1 MHRNIRKKI
10 EKPKLPAASGP
21 AGERRHEIVGT
32 VFTLGGI
39 LTLLSLVS
47 YRPDDPALESAAK
60 QAANWMGLVGA
71 YLAHGLLYAMGC
83 AAFVLV
89 AALGYASAV
98 AFTRGGVPLRTHK
111 VTGYGMLLFLGTAF
125 LQVILREHNLM
136 GHAPGGLVGEVLG
149 GVLISL
155 LSSVGA
161 GIFLA
166 AGLVV
171 GLILV
176 TPFSLVQTARAV
188 AIASRFVG
196 RHVARGFSA
205 AAAFLGRVAWKGLCL
220 AGRALAREAKDFA
233 AGLKDAS
240 ARARLAEAAAEPAA
254 RTEEPSEAA
263 PVVVGQPVMAAPAG
277 SWFLA
282 PPVSLPPLLSRP
294 EPVVVT
300 GEIPPPPEEEPA
312 PPPEEKPAK
321 KSFAEIRR
329 LREPEIVIPKV
340 ADKVDPEEAN
350 EPPPRTE
357 TPAPDYKNYRLP
369 DISLLQVG
377 EQKETVIEQDRLR
390 EYARKLEAKLADYGI
405 AGQVTKIM
413 PGPVVTMYEYAPG
426 PGIKVSRIA
435 GLSNDLALALEA
447 MSVRIVAPI
456 PGRAVVGIEVAN
468 RERLTVYARDIIGH
482 GSFTRARSK
491 LTIALG
497 KNIEGQPYVTDLNK
511 MPHLLVAGATG
522 TGKSVALNL
531 MISSILFRN
540 TPEDVRFI
548 MVDPKVLE
556 LSLYDG
562 IPHLLL
568 PVVTDP
574 RKANA
579 ALNWAVRE
587 MERRIQV
594 LHGAG
599 VRDLDSYNRKVE
611 KTLAQDGE
619 ADASSPGAPEAS
631 APPPPPAE
639 EKPTAPKI
647 EEAPAPQP
655 APAAKRKIIVID
667 KTAPAAPA
675 PVPAPENP
683 PALSPA
689 SVEGEPPAG
698 PAPSDGACAPAET
711 PATADSCPECP
722 EKSPAEG
729 PRQKLPHI
737 VIVID
742 ELADLMMTVGRE
754 VETSIARIAQKARAA
769 GIHLIVATQ
778 RPSVNVITGLIKAN
792 LPARI
797 SFRVA
802 SKIDSRT
809 ILDQNGAETLLGN
822 GDMLFHPPTT
832 SEILRIHGALITEE
846 EISRLV
852 HHLKT
857 QAQPI
862 YDESILASTEN
873 ADPPEGE
880 GAAEDDEDD
889 ELYDQA
895 VAVVAEMGQAS
906 TSMVQR
912 KLRIGYNRAA
922 RLIERME
929 REGIVGPADGARPR
943 EVLVQNLQGPDAV
956 A

>member
-10 EKPKLPAASGP
+10 EKPKTTERGP
-21 AGERRHEIVGT
+21 GLERRHEIVGT
-32 VFTLGGI
+32 VFALAGV
-39 LTLLSLVS
+39 LLLLSLVS
-47 YRPDDPALESAAK
+47 YRPDDPVLESAARP
-60 QAANWMGLVGA
+60 AANWMGLVGA
-71 YLAHGLLYAMGC
+71 YLARALLRSAGC

-89 AALGYASAV
+89 AALGYAAAV
-98 AFTRGGVPLRTHK
+98 AFTRGGVPLRAQK
-111 VTGYGMLLFLGTAF
+111 IAGYSMMLLFGTAF
-125 LQVILREHNLM
+125 LQVVLRGSSLL
-136 GHAPGGLVGEVLG
+136 GHAPGGFAGEVLG
-149 GVLISL
+149 GLLISL
-155 LSSVGA
+155 LSPVGA
-161 GIFLA
+161 GLFLT
-166 AGLVV
+166 AGLLVA
-171 GLILV
+171 LILV
-176 TPFSLVQTARAV
+176 TPFSLVQAGRAL
-188 AIASRFVG
+188 AIAARFSG
-196 RHVARGFSA
+196 RHAARGLSA
-205 AAAFLGRVAWKGLCL
+205 AGVFMGRAAWKGLCL
-220 AGRALAREAKDFA
+220 TGRALAREAKDFA
-233 AGLKDAS
+233 AGLRDGAT
-240 ARARLAEAAAEPAA
+240 RPRLEEPAA
-254 RTEEPSEAA
+254 AALDRGPDVGSA
-263 PVVVGQPVMAAPAG
+263 PVAVGQPVLASPAG

-282 PPVSLPPLLSRP
+282 PPVSMPPLVSRP

-300 GEIPPPPEEEPA
+300 GEIPPPPEEA
-312 PPPEEKPAK
+312 PESPKEEKPVK
-321 KSFAEIRR
+321 KSFADIRR

-340 ADKVDPEEAN
+340 ADKVDGDEESPETTAR
-350 EPPPRTE
+350 PA

-369 DISLLQVG
+369 ELDILQVG

-574 RKANA
+574 RKAHA

-611 KTLAQDGE
+611 KTLEKRAQAG
-619 ADASSPGAPEAS
+619 ADS
-631 APPPPPAE
+631 APPEEHEEPNRAEAAPPV
-639 EKPTAPKI
+639 
-647 EEAPAPQP
+647 EAPASVPEP
-655 APAAKRKIIVID
+655 PVALAPRRKVIVID
-667 KTAPAAPA
+667 KTASAQAEPA
-675 PVPAPENP
+675 PVPDA
-683 PALSPA
+683 
-689 SVEGEPPAG
+689 
-698 PAPSDGACAPAET
+698 PAPQSAEVEKPSAPADV
-711 PATADSCPECP
+711 AQALAD
-722 EKSPAEG
+722 G
-729 PRQKLPHI
+729 PCQKLPHI

-852 HHLKT
+852 EHLKK

-873 ADPPEGE
+873 ADQPEGE
-880 GAAEDDEDD
+880 GPAEDEDND

-943 EVLVQNLQGPDAV
+943 EVLVRNLQGPDAI